1 MGQTETRMLRIVRIA
16 RIKTF
21 ATIILFVPFVIKRYN
36 TAMSKLITFV
46 GVSGVGK
53 TTLAKA
59 LASAGDF
66 ATGFEQHDTR
76 PFQHLCD
83 ADKRYT
89 LHNQV
94 DYFLLRA
101 EQERALRTDPRPALL
116 DGGLDVDFH
125 GFARL
130 FHQRGYLNDDEYA
143 LCERLYAQLRLALPL
158 PELVVYLTASDEVI
172 RQRLAARNRVN
183 IATADDAALL
193 KEYLE
198 EWLNDLP
205 KETLL
210 KFDVSNSDM
219 TYRDIL
225 PELIRRIESI

>member
-1 MGQTETRMLRIVRIA
+1 MA
-16 RIKTF
+16 
-21 ATIILFVPFVIKRYN
+21 
-36 TAMSKLITFV
+36 KLITFV

-53 TTLAKA
+53 TALAKA
-59 LASAGDF
+59 LAIAGDF

-83 ADKRYT
+83 QDKRYT

-101 EQERALRTDPRPALL
+101 EQERALRADPRPALL

-130 FHQRGYLNDDEYA
+130 FYQRGYLSGAEFD
-143 LCERLYAQLRLALPL
+143 LCKRLYEQLRLALPV
-158 PELVVYLTASDEVI
+158 PELVVYITASEEVV
-172 RQRLAARNRVN
+172 RKRLAHRDRVN

-193 KEYLE
+193 KGYLE
-198 EWLNDLP
+198 GWLNTLP
-205 KETLL
+205 KENLL
-210 KFDVSNSDM
+210 RIDVSGVDES
-219 TYRDIL
+219 YFEIL
-225 PELIRRIESI
+225 PVLLADFSRL

>member
-1 MGQTETRMLRIVRIA
+1 
-16 RIKTF
+16 
-21 ATIILFVPFVIKRYN
+21 
-36 TAMSKLITFV
+36 MSKLITFV

-53 TTLAKA
+53 TTLARA
-59 LASAGDF
+59 LASAGNF

-83 ADKRYT
+83 VDKRYT

-101 EQERALRTDPRPALL
+101 EQERALRAEPRPALL

-130 FHQRGYLNDDEYA
+130 FHTRGYLDDAEYA
-143 LCERLYAQLRLALPL
+143 LCERLYTQLRLALPQ
-158 PELVVYLTASDEVI
+158 PELVIYLTASDIVI

-198 EWLNDLP
+198 DWLGKLP
-205 KETLL
+205 SSQVLQY
-210 KFDVSNSDM
+210 DVSHEKADYKALVVKLEAE
-219 TYRDIL
+219 TRW
-225 PELIRRIESI
+225 

>member
-1 MGQTETRMLRIVRIA
+1 
-16 RIKTF
+16 
-21 ATIILFVPFVIKRYN
+21 
-36 TAMSKLITFV
+36 MSKLITFV

-53 TTLAKA
+53 TTLARV
-59 LASAGDF
+59 LAAAGDF

-83 ADKRYT
+83 QDKRYT

-101 EQERALRTDPRPALL
+101 EQERALRADPRPALL

-130 FHQRGYLNDDEYA
+130 FHKRGYLSDDEYA
-143 LCERLYAQLRLALPL
+143 LCERLYTQLRLALPL
-158 PELVVYLTASDEVI
+158 PNLVVYLTASDEVI

-183 IATADDAALL
+183 IATADDAALV

-198 EWLNDLP
+198 DWLGELP
-205 KETLL
+205 KENVL
-210 KFDVSNSDM
+210 KFDVSNCNS
-219 TYRDIL
+219 TYDDIL
-225 PELIRRIESI
+225 PTLLHRIETL

>member
-1 MGQTETRMLRIVRIA
+1 MA
-16 RIKTF
+16 
-21 ATIILFVPFVIKRYN
+21 
-36 TAMSKLITFV
+36 KLITFV

-53 TTLAKA
+53 TTLARA
-59 LASAGDF
+59 LAATGNF

-89 LHNQV
+89 LHNQI

-130 FHQRGYLNDDEYA
+130 FHYRGYLSDDEYA
-143 LCERLYAQLRLALPL
+143 LCERLYTQLRLALPL
-158 PELVVYLTASDEVI
+158 PNLVVYLTASDAVI
-172 RQRLAARNRVN
+172 RQRLAARDRVN
-183 IATADDAALL
+183 IATADDAILL
-193 KEYLE
+193 KKYLE
-198 EWLNDLP
+198 TWM
-205 KETLL
+205 ETLPEENVL
-210 KFDVSNSDM
+210 KFDVSKSDM
-219 TYRDIL
+219 TYSDIL
-225 PELIRRIESI
+225 PKLIERIEGA

>member
-1 MGQTETRMLRIVRIA
+1 MA
-16 RIKTF
+16 
-21 ATIILFVPFVIKRYN
+21 
-36 TAMSKLITFV
+36 KLITFV

-53 TTLAKA
+53 TTLARA
-59 LASAGDF
+59 LASAGNF

-101 EQERALRTDPRPALL
+101 EQERALRADPRPALL
-116 DGGLDVDFH
+116 DGGLDIDFH

-130 FHQRGYLNDDEYA
+130 FHTRGYLSDDEFA
-143 LCERLYAQLRLALPL
+143 LCERLYTQLRLSLPK
-158 PELVVYLTASDEVI
+158 PEMVVYLTASDAVI
-172 RQRLAARNRVN
+172 RQRLAARNRIN

-198 EWLNDLP
+198 DWLKELP
-205 KETLL
+205 AETLL
-210 KFDVSNSDM
+210 KFDVSNSDL
-219 TYRDIL
+219 TYSDIL

>member
-1 MGQTETRMLRIVRIA
+1 
-16 RIKTF
+16 
-21 ATIILFVPFVIKRYN
+21 
-36 TAMSKLITFV
+36 MSKLITFV

-59 LASAGDF
+59 LAAAGNF

-101 EQERALRTDPRPALL
+101 EQERTLRADPRPALL

-130 FHQRGYLNDDEYA
+130 FHKRGYLSDDEYT
-143 LCERLYAQLRLALPL
+143 LCERLYTQLRLALPL
-158 PELVVYLTASDEVI
+158 PNLVVYLTASEDVI
-172 RQRLAARNRVN
+172 RQRLAGRNRVN
-183 IATADDAALL
+183 IATADDADLL

-198 EWLNDLP
+198 AWMGKLP
-205 KETLL
+205 KENLL
-210 KFDVSNSDM
+210 KFDVSNSDLS
-219 TYRDIL
+219 YSDIL
-225 PELIRRIESI
+225 PKLLQRIETL

>member
-1 MGQTETRMLRIVRIA
+1 MA
-16 RIKTF
+16 
-21 ATIILFVPFVIKRYN
+21 
-36 TAMSKLITFV
+36 KLITFV

-59 LASAGDF
+59 LAASGDF

-83 ADKRYT
+83 KDKRYT

-101 EQERALRTDPRPALL
+101 EQERILRADPLPALL

-130 FHQRGYLNDDEYA
+130 FHTRGYLGDAEYD
-143 LCERLYAQLRLALPL
+143 LCKRLYEQLRAALPM
-158 PELVVYLTASDEVI
+158 PELVIYLTASDEVV
-172 RQRLAARNRVN
+172 RQRLANRDRVN
-183 IATADDAALL
+183 IATAKDAGLL
-193 KEYLE
+193 KEYFE
-198 EWLNDLP
+198 EWLNTLP
-205 KETLL
+205 RKKLL
-210 KFDVSNSDM
+210 RLDVSNVDASYSDI
-219 TYRDIL
+219 IL
-225 PELIRRIESI
+225 DLLTRL

>member
-1 MGQTETRMLRIVRIA
+1 MG
-16 RIKTF
+16 
-21 ATIILFVPFVIKRYN
+21 
-36 TAMSKLITFV
+36 KLITFV

-59 LASAGDF
+59 LAKAGDF
-66 ATGFEQHDTR
+66 ATGFEQHDSR

-101 EQERALRTDPRPALL
+101 EQERALRADPLPALL

-130 FHQRGYLNDDEYA
+130 FHKRGYLDEAEFA
-143 LCERLYAQLRLALPL
+143 LCERLYAQLRLALPI
-158 PELVVYLTASDEVI
+158 PELIVYLTASEEIVH
-172 RQRLAARNRVN
+172 QRLAARDRVN
-183 IATADDAALL
+183 IATADDASLL
-193 KEYLE
+193 KRFLKNWLDTLPDENVLYL
-198 EWLNDLP
+198 
-205 KETLL
+205 
-210 KFDVSNSDM
+210 DVSNVDVS
-219 TYRDIL
+219 YRALL
-225 PELIRRIESI
+225 PALLERIKTI

>member
-1 MGQTETRMLRIVRIA
+1 MA
-16 RIKTF
+16 
-21 ATIILFVPFVIKRYN
+21 
-36 TAMSKLITFV
+36 KLITFV

-53 TTLAKA
+53 TTLARA
-59 LASAGDF
+59 LAATGNF

-83 ADKRYT
+83 QDKRYT

-101 EQERALRTDPRPALL
+101 EQERGLRADPRPALL

-130 FHQRGYLNDDEYA
+130 FHKRGYLSDDEYA
-143 LCERLYAQLRLALPL
+143 LCERLYTQLRLALPL
-158 PELVVYLTASDEVI
+158 PNLVVYLSASDEVI
-172 RQRLAARNRVN
+172 RQRLATRDRVN

-198 EWLNDLP
+198 AWMEALPQENLLNF
-205 KETLL
+205 E
-210 KFDVSNSDM
+210 VSNSDL
-219 TYRDIL
+219 TYSNIL
-225 PELIRRIESI
+225 PKLLHRIEAL

>member
-1 MGQTETRMLRIVRIA
+1 MAKI
-16 RIKTF
+16 
-21 ATIILFVPFVIKRYN
+21 
-36 TAMSKLITFV
+36 ITFV

-53 TTLAKA
+53 TTLARA
-59 LASAGDF
+59 LAASGNF

-101 EQERALRTDPRPALL
+101 EQERALRADPRPALL

-130 FHQRGYLNDDEYA
+130 FHQRGYLSDDEYA
-143 LCERLYAQLRLALPL
+143 LCERLYTQLRLALPL
-158 PELVVYLTASDEVI
+158 PDLVVYLTASDEVI

-183 IATADDAALL
+183 IATAADAALL

-198 EWLNDLP
+198 DWLNDLP
-205 KETLL
+205 QPTLL
-210 KFDVSNSDM
+210 KLDVSNSDM
-219 TYRDIL
+219 TYSGIL
-225 PELIRRIESI
+225 PKLLHRIDTL